1 VGRTIRAEQEKTKQA
16 LAEFNS
22 QAGKQ
27 VNKIAQYSKDTA
39 RAWKWVQENKD
50 KFEKEV
56 FGPPLITCSVK
67 DPRYTNLIEALFQ
80 QSNILTI
87 TAQTQA
93 DYKTLVN
100 QFHSSEMKL
109 AEFRIQTS
117 VQSLAETMNPPQAS
131 AEQLRQLG
139 LDGWA
144 IDFID
149 GPEPVLAMLCNDVQ
163 AHRSAVT
170 LQELNDEQH
179 QRINSSGIS
188 SFLTRS
194 TMFKITRRREYGP
207 SATSTRTSRI
217 TPAKYF
223 VDGVV
228 DTSGR
233 REIEEKLEA
242 LETEFEEKKGEI
254 HQLRDEIQELVSTRQ
269 DRATDMVNLL
279 ILKTVA
285 STNHNMLGQNKGRE
299 KHEAEGARGAEG
311 AAGTNQ

>member
-1 VGRTIRAEQEKTKQA
+1 VDELSKKVEEIKIAGRDIRAEQERTKEA
-16 LAEFNS
+16 LADFNS

-39 RAWKWVQENKD
+39 RAWKWVQENRD

-56 FGPPLITCSVK
+56 YGPPLITCSVK
-67 DPRYTNLIEALFQ
+67 DPRYTDLIEALFQ
-80 QSNILTI
+80 QSNVLTI

-109 AEFRIQTS
+109 AEVRIQTS
-117 VQSLAETMNPPQAS
+117 IQSLAETMNPPQAS
-131 AEQLRQLG
+131 AEQLRELG

-170 LQELNDEQH
+170 LRELKDEQH
-179 QRINSSGIS
+179 QRINNSGIS

-194 TMFKITRRREYGP
+194 TMFRITRRREYGP
-207 SATSTRTSRI
+207 SATSTRTSSI

-242 LETEFEEKKGEI
+242 LNKEFEEKKGEI
-254 HQLRDEIQELVSTRQ
+254 NDLRTEMQKLVSTRQ
-269 DRATDMVNLL
+269 DKAKDQVNLL
-279 ILKTVA
+279 NPKFAVYA
-285 STNHNMLGQNKGRE
+285 NHNILG
-299 KHEAEGARGAEG
+299 
-311 AAGTNQ
+311 